1 MDGEELVKL
10 IKEKGIEEEQ
20 VENAKALLDSIRNQ
34 VKGKQQDEETKDEDK
49 SL

>member
-1 MDGEELVKL
+1 MDGEDLIKL

-20 VENAKALLDSIRNQ
+20 VENARALLDSIRNQ
-34 VKGKQQDEETKDEDK
+34 ARGKEVETETKDDV